1 MPAPVCRAWR
11 KPRPAGGRKS
21 ERRLKP
27 PLPRLRLR
35 LRLRLRRQ
43 QLRRQQL
50 RRTRLRLR
58 TTSGASIR
66 GEHRGRA
73 SGASIGGEYRGRH
86 RRRASGVS
94 IGGGIVGGLAS
105 PCLALLAS
113 PSGSPSPCIASQALA
128 SPRLARVA
136 SLASPHLPSH
146 RLASLASALTLA
158 SPCLALPRSPPS
170 PRSPSFCIALLAL
183 ASPRLTRPR
192 LGEPRLA
199 SLASALANRAPAV
212 ASSIPRLQ
220 MPSAKRVTAAM
231 VPSPLFSG
239 PPRVYPRRVD
249 RVNLYP
255 IVNNKGG
262 NLTIKT
268 ETTWRPT

>member
-1 MPAPVCRAWR
+1 MGVVGDACRAWR

-27 PLPRLRLR
+27 PLPR

-136 SLASPHLPSH
+136 SLASLASPHLPSH

-170 PRSPSFCIALLAL
+170 LLAHPRFASPCSPSH
-183 ASPRLTRPR
+183 RT
-192 LGEPRLA
+192 A
-199 SLASALANRAPAV
+199 SLASPHSPSPWRASARLARLSPRQP
-212 ASSIPRLQ
+212 SSRGGQLHST
-220 MPSAKRVTAAM
+220 PSTKRVTAMAS
-231 VPSPLFSG
+231 PSPLFSG
-239 PPRVYPRRVD
+239 PARVYPRRVY
-249 RVNLYP
+249 RGYP
-255 IVNNKGG
+255 P
-262 NLTIKT
+262 LSTIK
-268 ETTWRPT
+268 PTLYSRFDGR

>member
-27 PLPRLRLR
+27 PLPQ

-136 SLASPHLPSH
+136 SLASPHLPSPG
-146 RLASLASALTLA
+146 LASLASPSPRLA
-158 SPCLALPRSPPS
+158 SPCLAHLHHSS
-170 PRSPSFCIALLAL
+170 LTLAL
-183 ASPRLTRPR
+183 HRLARPRIAPLRSPRLTPPR

-199 SLASALANRAPAV
+199 SLASALANRAPVV
-212 ASSIPRLQ
+212 ASSIQRLQ
-220 MPSAKRVTAAM
+220 MPSAKE
-231 VPSPLFSG
+231 P
-239 PPRVYPRRVD
+239 
-249 RVNLYP
+249 
-255 IVNNKGG
+255 
-262 NLTIKT
+262 
-268 ETTWRPT
+268 

>member
-27 PLPRLRLR
+27 PLPRLRLQ
-35 LRLRLRRQ
+35 LRRQ

-136 SLASPHLPSH
+136 SLASLASPHLPSH

-158 SPCLALPRSPPS
+158 SPCLALPR
-170 PRSPSFCIALLAL
+170 
-183 ASPRLTRPR
+183 
-192 LGEPRLA
+192 LA
-199 SLASALANRAPAV
+199 SLTSISSLNLALHRLARPRIASPHSPSPWRASARLARLSPRQPSSAV
-212 ASSIPRLQ
+212 ASSIQRLQ
-220 MPSAKRVTAAM
+220 Q
-231 VPSPLFSG
+231 
-239 PPRVYPRRVD
+239 
-249 RVNLYP
+249 
-255 IVNNKGG
+255 KG
-262 NLTIKT
+262 
-268 ETTWRPT
+268 

>member
-1 MPAPVCRAWR
+1 LPAPVCRAWR

-27 PLPRLRLR
+27 PLPR

-136 SLASPHLPSH
+136 SLASLASPHLPSH

-170 PRSPSFCIALLAL
+170 PRSPSLCIALLAL
-183 ASPRLTRPR
+183 ASHRFA
-192 LGEPRLA
+192 RLA
-199 SLASALANRAPAV
+199 SPPLALASLG
-212 ASSIPRLQ
+212 SPRSPQ
-220 MPSAKRVTAAM
+220 
-231 VPSPLFSG
+231 PSPTELPRWPAPFHAFKCPQQKGSRRIPHRFFRD
-239 PPRVYPRRVD
+239 PPGFTQ
-249 RVNLYP
+249 
-255 IVNNKGG
+255 GG
-262 NLTIKT
+262 LTG
-268 ETTWRPT
+268 